1 VHGLTFLDAQA
12 ELNGMAP
19 VDRRGEVTAAFIVCI
34 DVLVGGSVVGAG
46 LLGLGLTL
54 QWAVGSVA
62 LILVLAALAT
72 AVWQWRPQRR
82 STNSRQSP
90 TSSE

>member
-1 VHGLTFLDAQA
+1 MAATPSEIAVVHGLTFLDAQA
-12 ELNGMAP
+12 ELNDMAP

-46 LLGLGLTL
+46 LL
-54 QWAVGSVA
+54 
-62 LILVLAALAT
+62 AALAT
-72 AVWQWRPQRR
+72 AVWHWRPQRR

-90 TSSE
+90 RSSG